1 MAISPNLSRVNPVSR
16 DPISPVA
23 TPTEKPVTVAPP
35 VEPKASQPV
44 RAPKVEPFSSSPETS
59 HRTTIDQSTGDL
71 VYHVIDTR
79 SGQQV
84 AQSPDEAMLRMRAYA
99 KQIDVSKLADP
110 AAPKA
115 QAKG

>member
-1 MAISPNLSRVNPVSR
+1 MSALAT
-16 DPISPVA
+16 PVA
-23 TPTEKPVTVAPP
+23 
-35 VEPKASQPV
+35 QPV
-44 RAPKVEPFSSSPETS
+44 PPPKPAPTVQALTGSPETS
-59 HRTTIDQSTGDL
+59 HRTTIDPSTGDL

-99 KQIDVSKLADP
+99 RQIDAGKQSEPTVP
-110 AAPKA
+110 MA

>member
-1 MAISPNLSRVNPVSR
+1 VTPHVEAQ
-16 DPISPVA
+16 A
-23 TPTEKPVTVAPP
+23 TQ
-35 VEPKASQPV
+35 QP
-44 RAPKVEPFSSSPETS
+44 RAPKLQPFSVSPETS

-99 KQIDVSKLADP
+99 KQMDVSKLTDVTVA
-110 AAPKA
+110 KA